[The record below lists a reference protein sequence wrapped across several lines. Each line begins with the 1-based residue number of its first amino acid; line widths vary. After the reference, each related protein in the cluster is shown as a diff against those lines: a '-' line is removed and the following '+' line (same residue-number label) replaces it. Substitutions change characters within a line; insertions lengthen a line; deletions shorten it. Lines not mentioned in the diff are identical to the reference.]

1 MNKQEFL
8 NQLKIKL
15 RRLPEKETEERL
27 TFYSEMIDDRMEEGL
42 SEEQAVAAIGNV
54 NEIATQIIADIPFT
68 SIVKEKMKSN
78 KRLKTWEIVLLAISS
93 PIWLSL
99 LIAAFAVVLSVYV
112 VLWSAIVSLWAIF
125 AALIGCA
132 VGGILAGF
140 IFLFSGS
147 VAAGFATIG
156 AAIFSGGAA
165 ILFFYGCKVTTK
177 AIVFLTK
184 QIALGIKKLF
194 IGKEN

>member
-1 MNKQEFL
+1 MTKM
-8 NQLKIKL
+8 QLL
-15 RRLPEKETEERL
+15 MSLHDRLSGLPRDEVEQRL
-27 TFYSEMIDDRMEEGL
+27 SFYSEMIEDRMEEGL

-165 ILFFYGCKVTTK
+165 ILFFYGCKVATK